1 MKLGRVEDLGES
13 PQWQGLSWVWLWHPI
28 GLWEGDRASLYA
40 SVLGALHF
48 VDVVLSLR
56 VTLQSGACCPC
67 LTNKGMEAMR
77 D

>member
-40 SVLGALHF
+40 SVLGALHC

-56 VTLQSGACCPC
+56 VTLQSGAVVPA
-67 LTNKGMEAMR
+67 LQIKEWR
-77 D
+77 P